1 MAAIRFLVHCAVLIN
16 GLTVA
21 TGNGAWT
28 VGTLVNV
35 KAGDYR
41 DDAIANLA
49 FNRWNQ
55 DVTAAVTR
63 LDPKRGS
70 TFSAAAG
77 VTLNGLNPATQFRS
91 GTKFPR
97 EGAAV
102 QTFRTACPWAWSAI
116 STLR

>member
-1 MAAIRFLVHCAVLIN
+1 
-16 GLTVA
+16 LTVV
-21 TGNGAWT
+21 TRNGALT

-41 DDAIANLA
+41 DGAISNLA
-49 FNRWNQ
+49 FNRWGQ

-63 LDPKRGS
+63 LDPRRGS

-77 VTLNGLNPATQFRS
+77 VTLYGLNPATQFRS
-91 GTKFPR
+91 GTEFPR
-97 EGAAV
+97 ERAAM